1 MAKEADVYKRQVGT
15 QVEREEFENDK
26 AYFKEL
32 DRILDVLFE
41 VAADR
46 GMGWSGLATSSGLSV
61 QTVINLG
68 ERWTRRPQF
77 RTVCLIASALGYNVA
92 LEAVEGKKRPSLN
105 AK

>member
-1 MAKEADVYKRQVGT
+1 MSKDADVYKRQVGT
-15 QVEREEFENDK
+15 QVEREEFEKDK
-26 AYFKEL
+26 PYFKEL

-46 GMGWSGLATSSGLSV
+46 NMGWQELATSSGLSI

-77 RTVCLIASALGYNVA
+77 RTVCLIAGALDYNI
-92 LEAVEGKKRPSLN
+92 EIEENKPSL
-105 AK
+105 KTT